1 MTIKDIVL
9 FIARSLGIFAL
20 IRHTRLRGF
29 RTLCYHGIS
38 PSGTDES
45 KFRCKVFTNTETF
58 ARRLNWLAR
67 KDYQVLDL
75 SRALELMARRK
86 LPRRAAVITFDEGF
100 YSFYQIAFGLLREQL
115 FPATVFVTSY
125 YATKEN
131 PIFRLAVQYMLWK
144 TARTHFDLVEVD
156 AHLSG
161 EYHCRNEQDKD
172 DVAWE
177 IFRYAETQLDEEQRV
192 DLSRRLGAYLN
203 VDYDQIVRR
212 RFLHLMTLQQI
223 REMHE
228 AGVDIQL
235 HTHRHQFPLK
245 EERAKREVI
254 DNRAALADV
263 VSRPMVHLAYPSGL
277 WSEQSF
283 AWLKSVGVQSA
294 MTCEM
299 GMNTLDTPRLAMR
312 RFIDSENISQLEFE
326 AEMSGVA
333 DLLREWR
340 SKVKQWLG
348 RPEETMADVRSQ
360 VVE

>member
-1 MTIKDIVL
+1 MTIKDFVL
-9 FIARSLGIFAL
+9 FIARFLGVFAL
-20 IRHTRLRGF
+20 LRNTRLRGL
-29 RTLCYHGIS
+29 RILCYHGIS

-45 KFRCKVFTNTETF
+45 KFRLKVFTNSETF
-58 ARRLNWLAR
+58 ARRLRWLAR

-75 SRALELMARRK
+75 SQALELMERRK
-86 LPRRAAVITFDEGF
+86 LPRRAVVITFDEGF
-100 YSFYQIAFGLLREQL
+100 YSFYQTAFGLLREHL

-125 YATKEN
+125 YVVKQN

-144 TARTHFDLVEVD
+144 TTRRRFDLGEVD
-156 AHLSG
+156 THLTG
-161 EYHCRNEQDKD
+161 EYDCRNERDKEE
-172 DVAWE
+172 VAWE
-177 IFRYAETQLDEEQRV
+177 IFRYAETRLDEAQRV
-192 DLSRRLGAYLN
+192 ELARRLGTYLD

-212 RFLHLMTLQQI
+212 RFLHLMTLDQI

-245 EERAKREVI
+245 EERAKREII
-254 DNRAALADV
+254 DNRMALAEV

-277 WSEQSF
+277 WSEQAF
-283 AWLKSVGVQSA
+283 EWLKSVGVQSA

-299 GMNTLDTPRLAMR
+299 GINMLETPRLAMR

-340 SKVKQWLG
+340 SKVKHWLG
-348 RPEETMADVRSQ
+348 QPEETMADVRSQ
-360 VVE
+360 VTE